1 MRDQSLT
8 ANDPSRR
15 LPIVALVFWSL
26 FAFLVP
32 SFVQAL
38 NLVDVL
44 AFPLGY
50 FMAAQGILIAFVI
63 IGVLSARRQDRRD
76 APRAPQV

>member
-1 MRDQSLT
+1 M
-8 ANDPSRR
+8 
-15 LPIVALVFWSL
+15 ALVIWSL

-76 APRAPQV
+76 ARRASQV